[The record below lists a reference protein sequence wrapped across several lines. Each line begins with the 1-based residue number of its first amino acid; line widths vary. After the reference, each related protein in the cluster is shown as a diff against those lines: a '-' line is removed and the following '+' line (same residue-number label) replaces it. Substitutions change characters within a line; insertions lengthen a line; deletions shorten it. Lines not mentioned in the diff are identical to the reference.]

1 MTPAASLP
9 LSPAR
14 EIEWC
19 CHPGVEEITIEY
31 LGVGGWLMRMGE
43 SVLLTAPFFSNP
55 GFLDAGLGR
64 IEADTVAIEQ
74 FLPPVE
80 DAMAILVG
88 HAHYDHLMDIPYIL
102 RRRAPTALLYGSRTA
117 VNLLHGDPD
126 LDPGRLFSVEEVAGT
141 REGPGEWVY
150 LRGGR
155 VRFMALRSGHA
166 PHFMGIH
173 LYEGEAEEP
182 AAELPNRAGEWVEG
196 LPLAFL
202 IDFLSAEGEVL
213 YRVHY
218 QDAASEPPLGFPPE
232 DFDGI
237 PVDLAIL
244 CPPGYQELSEYPEG
258 ILSATSPTHVLLG
271 HWEDFF
277 TSRTEPLRGVRG
289 TDLKEFIMRTE
300 NALPPG
306 ASWGILE
313 PGVTVRIPG
322 MEG

>member
-9 LSPAR
+9 ISPAR
-14 EIEWC
+14 DVEWC
-19 CHPGVEEITIEY
+19 CHPGTEEITIEY

-43 SVLLTAPFFSNP
+43 AVFLTAPFFSNP
-55 GFLDAGLGR
+55 GFLDVGLGR
-64 IEADTVAIEQ
+64 IEADTAAIER

-102 RRRAPTALLYGSRTA
+102 RRRAPAALLYGSRTA

-126 LDPGRLFSVEEVAGT
+126 LDPARLISVEERAGT
-141 REGPGEWVY
+141 REEPGDWVY
-150 LRGGR
+150 LTDGR

-166 PHFMGIH
+166 PHFMRIH

-182 AAELPNRAGEWVEG
+182 AEGLPNRAGGWVEG
-196 LPLAFL
+196 LPLAYL
-202 IDFLSAEGEVL
+202 IDFLSPDGEVL

-218 QDAASEPPLGFPPE
+218 QDAASTPPLGFPPE
-232 DFDGI
+232 AFDGI

-244 CPPGYQELSEYPEG
+244 CPPGYQEVSDYPEG
-258 ILSATSPTHVLLG
+258 ILSATSPSHILLG

-277 TSRTEPLRGVRG
+277 TPRSEPLRGVRG
-289 TDLKEFIMRTE
+289 TDLNDFIRRME
-300 NALPPG
+300 GAIPPG
-306 ASWGILE
+306 TRWGILE
-313 PGVTVRIPG
+313 PGRVVRISG
-322 MEG
+322 REG

>member
-1 MTPAASLP
+1 
-9 LSPAR
+9 
-14 EIEWC
+14 
-19 CHPGVEEITIEY
+19 
-31 LGVGGWLMRMGE
+31 
-43 SVLLTAPFFSNP
+43 
-55 GFLDAGLGR
+55 
-64 IEADTVAIEQ
+64 
-74 FLPPVE
+74 
-80 DAMAILVG
+80 
-88 HAHYDHLMDIPYIL
+88 
-102 RRRAPTALLYGSRTA
+102 
-117 VNLLHGDPD
+117 
-126 LDPGRLFSVEEVAGT
+126 
-141 REGPGEWVY
+141 
-150 LRGGR
+150 
-155 VRFMALRSGHA
+155 
-166 PHFMGIH
+166 MGIH

-182 AAELPNRAGEWVEG
+182 AEELPNRAGEWVEG
-196 LPLAFL
+196 IPLAFL

-218 QDAASEPPLGFPPE
+218 QDAASEPPLGFLPE